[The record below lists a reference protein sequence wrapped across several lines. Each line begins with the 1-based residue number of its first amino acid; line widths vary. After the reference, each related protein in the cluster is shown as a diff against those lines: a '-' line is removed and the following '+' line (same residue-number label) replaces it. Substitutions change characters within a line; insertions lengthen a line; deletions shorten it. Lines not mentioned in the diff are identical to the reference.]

1 MTLSRPL
8 AALRGSLLIAFLL
21 VSPLTPATARA
32 QAVETAQSFDSAG
45 RVVAITPSVA
55 ARLQLVPPAWRITG
69 DYDDARLYAVG
80 DTGYVIVVTRT
91 SGVFERYP
99 ITIADVRTLRART
112 ATLPPGLEEQLSKG
126 LERAGRSIGR
136 ATNDN
141 AFVRDQTILGVGAYA
156 PAFAVA
162 LTNNNAGR
170 LAAYLAA
177 AGATFF
183 TAAEVARQV
192 PVSPQTNRLAT
203 HAGAFGSLVGLATA
217 YAAGGGTQARGAGA
231 LVGGIG
237 GTAAALTFGG
247 DLTEGQSAASRFGAV
262 AGAVTALGGVLSNRA
277 RADSG
282 DLTRPEAGFLA
293 GATVAGYILGAAYPR
308 VVSYNVT
315 PGDVEMLATTGA
327 LGVLGASAFVANG
340 HPSDRT
346 IARALLAGWVGGLFL
361 GDLAIVRRLDVS
373 DSEAPVIA
381 LGTGAGALMGA
392 GIAALT
398 GGRGTNSAVVRGM
411 GAAGGIAGLALTSRY
426 VSPRYDAGRVA
437 QWMHLDPTALAL
449 AAARVPGT
457 HAVLTVRF

>member
-1 MTLSRPL
+1 MTLRRSL
-8 AALRGSLLIAFLL
+8 VAALGACTLTALL
-21 VSPLTPATARA
+21 VATPAAVRA

-69 DYDDARLYAVG
+69 EYDEARLYAVG

-91 SGVFERYP
+91 SGVLERYP
-99 ITIADVRTLRART
+99 ITVADVRTLRART

-126 LERAGRSIGR
+126 IERAGRSIGR
-136 ATNDN
+136 ATND
-141 AFVRDQTILGVGAYA
+141 AFVRDQTILGLGAYA

-162 LTNNNAGR
+162 LTPNNAGR
-170 LAAYLAA
+170 VAAYVLA

-183 TAAEVARQV
+183 TAAEVARQM

-203 HAGAFGSLVGLATA
+203 HAGAFGSLIGLATA
-217 YAAGGGTQARGAGA
+217 YAAGGATQARGAGA

-247 DLTEGQSAASRFGAV
+247 DLTEGQSAASRFGAL
-262 AGAVTALGGVLSNRA
+262 AGAVTALGGVLSNRP

-282 DLTRPEAGFLA
+282 DLTRGEAGILA
-293 GATVAGYILGAAYPR
+293 GSTVAGYLIGAAYPKA
-308 VVSYNVT
+308 VSYNVT
-315 PGDVEMLATTGA
+315 PGDVGMLATTGA
-327 LGVLGASAFVANG
+327 LGVLTASAFVANG

-346 IARALLAGWVGGLFL
+346 IARALLAGWVGGIVF
-361 GDLAIVRRLDVS
+361 GDLAVVRRLDVS
-373 DSEAPVIA
+373 DSEAPIIA

-392 GIAALT
+392 GIAGLT
-398 GGRGTNSAVVRGM
+398 GGRGTNSALVRGM

-437 QWMHLDPTALAL
+437 QWMHFDPSALAL

-457 HAVLTVRF
+457 HAVLNVRF